1 MHCDTAAT
9 HTVRA
14 LLQPLI
20 DARPRALRDHSQR
33 LRSSFPT
40 ALLLSGPPGVG
51 KSAAVRLVAH
61 ELNLPLFVVNPVPQV
76 HLRLAHA
83 LRSARTAPTSSVS
96 LLFVDEIDA
105 VCPASSSAS
114 AARNAVPTPAAAL
127 LMAVLNPPPRRSK
140 WPSAAHKPLLVV
152 IAATNR
158 PHAVHSA
165 LLSPT
170 RFHRQVALQ
179 PPSLQ
184 ERLHFLNRMLP
195 RANPHHLTRIAERTS
210 AFVAADLRSLCDAAQ
225 SHQLQQHHRE
235 HSYPSSL
242 SLDRAFRDTKPSV
255 LRHHVAAAVPDM
267 SWSSIAG
274 MHHVKRRLKIALE
287 WPVRYAATFN
297 RLALKAP
304 RGILLHGP
312 PGCSKTSLVR
322 AAASDSHLPFIR
334 LSGADIYS
342 CYLGEAERILRDAF
356 STARV
361 AAPSILFID
370 EIDAIVGKRSI
381 SGLVDGNAVQQRVL
395 STLLTEMDGIVSAQG
410 VLVIAAT
417 NRVDLLDDA
426 LLRPGRFDDILKV
439 HLPDEHTRLGILRI
453 HTRSLSLHPD
463 IDLHL
468 IARRTPRYSGADLKA
483 LCTEAALS
491 ALRELYGAR
500 NPATQPAHIF
510 SVDRKPTIA
519 MRHFK
524 LLT

>member
-9 HTVRA
+9 HAVRS
-14 LLQPLI
+14 LLAPLI
-20 DARPRALRDHSQR
+20 HARDHSHH
-33 LRSSFPT
+33 LCASFPS

-51 KSAAVRLVAH
+51 KSASVRIVAH
-61 ELNLPLFVVNPVPQV
+61 QLHLPLFVVKPAAHV
-76 HLRLAHA
+76 HRRLADA
-83 LRSARTAPTSSVS
+83 LRSARTAAASSLS
-96 LLFVDEIDA
+96 LLFIDEIDA
-105 VCPASSSAS
+105 VCPAESSPS
-114 AARNAVPTPAAAL
+114 AALHVVPTPAAAL
-127 LMAVLNPPPRRSK
+127 LMAVLNPPPSRSE
-140 WPSAAHKPLLVV
+140 WPSAARKPRVVV

-158 PHAVHSA
+158 PHAVHPA

-170 RFHRQVALQ
+170 CFQRQVVLQ
-179 PPSLQ
+179 PPSLDH
-184 ERLHFLNRMLP
+184 RLHFLTRMLP
-195 RANPHHLTRIAERTS
+195 HADPHHLSLIAARTS
-210 AFVAADLRSLCDAAQ
+210 AFVAADLQALCDAAHT
-225 SHQLQQHHRE
+225 HQQQHHQCQQYR
-235 HSYPSSL
+235 PSSL
-242 SLDRAFRDTKPSV
+242 ALDRACRDTKPSV
-255 LRHHVAAAVPDM
+255 LRHHVAATVPDM

-274 MHHVKRRLKIALE
+274 MHLVKRRLRIAVE
-287 WPVRYAATFN
+287 WPLRYAATFN

-322 AAASDSHLPFIR
+322 AAASESRLAFLR

-356 STARV
+356 TTARV

-370 EIDAIVGKRSI
+370 EIDAIVGKRSVT
-381 SGLVDGNAVQQRVL
+381 GLVDGNAVQQRVL

-410 VLVIAAT
+410 VLVVAAT

-439 HLPDEHTRLGILRI
+439 DLPDQQTRLDILRI
-453 HTRSLSLHPD
+453 HTQSMTLHPD
-463 IDLHL
+463 VDLHL
-468 IARRTPRYSGADLKA
+468 IASRTARFSGADLKA

-491 ALRELYGAR
+491 ALRELY
-500 NPATQPAHIF
+500 ATAHPDTHPVNT
-510 SVDRKPTIA
+510 SAVDSTPVIA